1 MTTPTPAEK
10 IASQIIELR
19 GRKVILSSELARLYG
34 VSTKRLNEQVKRNQV
49 RFPDDFAFRLTRQ
62 EQDSLRSQIA
72 TSKGRGGDRYLPWAF
87 TEHGAIQAANVL
99 NSESAIKMGILIV
112 RVFVAISGLKLSLPD
127 IETGMREAHARLDH
141 HDQVI
146 DAVVGTL
153 KSLGDA
159 DRKRRKRKI
168 GFK

>member
-127 IETGMREAHARLDH
+127 IEAGMREAHARLDH